1 MKKVVGLLAILF
13 TAAFLPAVSAN
24 EKPAIAILDTAVDTT
39 KVNIAYEVC
48 IMEEKR
54 CPNKQSF
61 MEGAGAATMIN
72 PVNGFEHGTHMS
84 AIAQKVNP
92 NMNIIFIRIVPATNS
107 GTLGIYT
114 DNTINEAMKWVIANK
129 TKFNIVAT
137 SISFG
142 SNRFTKK
149 GHYCPVNQ
157 NLRNT
162 IVTLQSMG
170 VASLFAAGNRYDKTR
185 VDYPACISEA
195 VAVGSVGER
204 GNVENYS
211 NSGAELDFYTLGTH
225 DVLNRRVMGTSGA
238 TAALAAL
245 WAKSY
250 QGSYQ
255 VTYDYIKS
263 LSQQLVVPL
272 S

>member
-1 MKKVVGLLAILF
+1 MKKVVGLVLLVLSFIF
-13 TAAFLPAVSAN
+13 IPAVHAE

-54 CPNKQSF
+54 CPNKQAF
-61 MEGAGAATMIN
+61 QEGPGSATMIN
-72 PVNGFEHGTHMS
+72 PINGFEHGTNMS

-92 NMNIIFIRIVPATNS
+92 NMNIVFIRIVPATNK
-107 GTLGIYT
+107 GTLGMYT

-149 GHYCPVNQ
+149 GHYCPVNE

-195 VAVGSVGER
+195 VAVGAVGER
-204 GNVENYS
+204 GNIENYS
-211 NSGAELDFYTLGTH
+211 NTGAELDFYALGTY
-225 DVLNRRVMGTSGA
+225 DVVGRRVIGTSGA
-238 TAALAAL
+238 TAALAAF

-255 VTYDYIKS
+255 STYDFIKNKS
-263 LSQQLVVPL
+263 SQLAVNVG
-272 S
+272 

>member
-1 MKKVVGLLAILF
+1 MKKVVGLLVILF

-24 EKPAIAILDTAVDTT
+24 QKPAIAILDTAVDTT
-39 KVNIAYEVC
+39 KVNVAYEVC

-54 CPNKQSF
+54 CPNKQTF
-61 MEGAGAATMIN
+61 QEGPGSATMIN
-72 PVNGFEHGTHMS
+72 PINGFEHGTHMS

-92 NMNIIFIRIVPATNS
+92 NMDIIFIRIVPATNS

-195 VAVGSVGER
+195 VAVGAIGER
-204 GNVENYS
+204 GNIENYS
-211 NSGAELDFYTLGTH
+211 NTGAELDFYALGTH
-225 DVLNRRVMGTSGA
+225 DVVGRRIIGTSGA
-238 TAALAAL
+238 TAALAAF

-250 QGSYQ
+250 QGAYQ
-255 VTYDYIKS
+255 PTYDFLKNNS
-263 LSQQLVVPL
+263 SQLAVNVG
-272 S
+272 

>member
-1 MKKVVGLLAILF
+1 MKKVVGLLVVLL
-13 TAAFLPAVSAN
+13 TVGFLPTVSAN
-24 EKPAIAILDTAVDTT
+24 QKQAIAILDTAVDTT

-61 MEGAGAATMIN
+61 QEGPGAATMIN
-72 PVNGFEHGTHMS
+72 PTNGFEHGTHMS

-92 NMNIIFIRIVPATNS
+92 NMDIIFIRIVPATNK

-114 DNTINEAMKWVIANK
+114 DNTINEALKWVIANK
-129 TKFNIVAT
+129 AKFNIVAT

-142 SNRFTKK
+142 SNKFTKK

-157 NLRNT
+157 NLRSS
-162 IVTLQSMG
+162 ILALQSMNT
-170 VASLFAAGNRYDKTR
+170 ATMFAAGNRYDKTR

-195 VAVGSVGER
+195 VAVGSIGER

-211 NSGAELDFYTLGTH
+211 NTGLELDFYALGTH
-225 DVLNRRVMGTSGA
+225 DVVGRRVIGTSGA
-238 TAALAAL
+238 TAALAAY

-255 VTYDYIKS
+255 STYDHLKS
-263 LSQQLVVPL
+263 NSSELAVNVG
-272 S
+272 